1 MEKNLSTYLQWKEQ
15 CAAKGKT
22 PNDMVGMY
30 RGLLDD
36 KYLNQVQ
43 RFIEEMEISL
53 TQKGAAWIAL
63 RESGF
68 INCDWIEEDEERFN
82 LFWENFSEY
91 QMPFV
96 YDLIERTEEADEAVY
111 GWKIKVA
118 ATVSNIIGIVV
129 GALLATMVMLL
140 Q

>member
-1 MEKNLSTYLQWKEQ
+1 MIPGETNI
-15 CAAKGKT
+15 
-22 PNDMVGMY
+22 
-30 RGLLDD
+30 R
-36 KYLNQVQ
+36 
-43 RFIEEMEISL
+43 L

-96 YDLIERTEEADEAVY
+96 HDLIERTEEADEAVY

-118 ATVSNIIGIVV
+118 ATVSTIIGMFA
-129 GALLATMVMLL
+129 GALITAMVMLL